1 MSEYFCPLPV
11 LEIFKTLHVFLQLHS
26 SCIIFILCHFI
37 NCFNCCIY
45 EWHSRQGNK
54 KKLKF
59 GNIGVQYFL
68 KKKHS
73 PPPFSKLYGSGYS
86 CVPLPAVSFYFPFF
100 CLSNIYFLWV
110 LRKTSKVECLIE
122 NLMHSDS
129 FLLDTHLTEF
139 GKYWFFNRVWKV
151 YINTLKNK
159 CLIANFQSVWT
170 PSP

>member
-1 MSEYFCPLPV
+1 MSFFNLN
-11 LEIFKTLHVFLQLHS
+11 S

-54 KKLKF
+54 KKWSW
-59 GNIGVQYFL
+59 GTEVYNIFL

-73 PPPFSKLYGSGYS
+73 PPLSKLNGSGFSLRSYS
-86 CVPLPAVSFYFPFF
+86 CVPLPAVGFYFPFF
-100 CLSNIYFLWV
+100 CLSNILWV

-129 FLLDTHLTEF
+129 FLLDTHPPLNWIWEILIF
-139 GKYWFFNRVWKV
+139 RQSLKGVYKYIEK
-151 YINTLKNK
+151 
-159 CLIANFQSVWT
+159 
-170 PSP
+170 